1 MLQKFRS
8 AIGNALMTGLE
19 IVGVAISGSGTV
31 VAIVLGKLFA
41 AAVLAAITLGVFLRL
56 AMRGGQRPAEPPPTP
71 RIKLACALLSLIE
84 VAILT
89 EATNLPV
96 RLAQPGFEK
105 SNWLIV
111 IAALAVIYLVQ
122 VRFFR
127 SVLLKHDGTTQPT
140 RP

>member
-8 AIGNALMTGLE
+8 AIGNALMIGLE
-19 IVGVAISGSGTV
+19 IAGVAISSSGAV

-41 AAVLAAITLGVFLRL
+41 AAVLAAITLGIFLRL
-56 AMRGGQRPAEPPPTP
+56 AGRGGQPPPEP
-71 RIKLACALLSLIE
+71 APMPARIKLGCALLSLIE
-84 VAILT
+84 VAVLT

-111 IAALAVIYLVQ
+111 LAALAVIYFVQ
-122 VRFFR
+122 LRFFR
-127 SVLLKHDGTTQPT
+127 SVLAKRDGAPPA